1 MFGTPVEVV
10 ALKAQLAEAIAERD
24 AYKKMREDAK
34 EELSEMKDEMRD
46 IKWKLT
52 TVEKEAELATEKKL
66 QELRKSM
73 QESLI
78 KSDLLRTEA
87 LARLEIYEKTDT
99 KADAN
104 TIKDMVKQLIDV
116 VGKQSLNVI
125 STGNK

>member
-1 MFGTPVEVV
+1 MFGKNVEIEN
-10 ALKAQLAEAIAERD
+10 LNRLLAESRGEQAALEREMD
-24 AYKKMREDAK
+24 QVRKESLEAR
-34 EELSEMKDEMRD
+34 EELRD
-46 IKWKLT
+46 IKWKLS
-52 TVEKEAELATEKKL
+52 TVEKEAELLTEKKL
-66 QELRKSM
+66 NDLRKSM